1 MRIRIDPRQRLAIHA
16 HESVRPF
23 PIAMSPLPD
32 TATASAAERPLI
44 LLVDDQPEELRLL
57 AQLLQPL
64 YRLAHAAEPSQALS
78 RAQALQ
84 PALVLLDVNLAADMD
99 GYALCRLLK
108 TDPLTRDI
116 PVLFCSSSNT
126 PQARILGLGMGAVDF
141 IGKPFHP
148 EEVLARVRVHLRL
161 AEQIRRGPGPRVDE
175 ALVDR
180 DPGAVL
186 AQGAVA
192 FIREHLGEVLTVRQI
207 AQQVGTHEK
216 RLLALFG
223 QHVGQTVSGFLREER
238 LRAGARLLAGTE
250 MAIQEIAT
258 MVGYGNP
265 GNFATSFRDR
275 HGLSPL
281 AYRSA
286 MRTQQRAEPGAN
298 AA

>member
-1 MRIRIDPRQRLAIHA
+1 MSLPLDLAA
-16 HESVRPF
+16 
-23 PIAMSPLPD
+23 
-32 TATASAAERPLI
+32 ATAAERPLI
-44 LLVDDQPEELRLL
+44 LLVDDQPDELRSLT
-57 AQLLQPL
+57 QLLQST
-64 YRLAHAAEPSQALS
+64 YRLVHASEPMQALA

-84 PALVLLDVNLAADMD
+84 PALMLLDVALSADMD

-116 PVLFCSSSNT
+116 PVLFCSSFGT
-126 PQARILGLGMGAVDF
+126 PLARIRGLGMGAVDF
-141 IGKPFHP
+141 ISKPFHP
-148 EEVLARVRVHLRL
+148 DEVLARIRLHLRL
-161 AEQIRRGPGPRVDE
+161 AEQIRRGPERHVDE
-175 ALVDR
+175 PAVER

-186 AQGAVA
+186 TQSAMA
-192 FIREHLGEVLTVRQI
+192 FIREHLGEALTVKQI

-238 LRAGARLLAGTE
+238 LRAGARLLTGTE
-250 MAIQEIAT
+250 MAIQEIAA

-265 GNFATSFRDR
+265 GNFATAFRDR

-286 MRTQQRAEPGAN
+286 MRAQQRAEPDAD
-298 AA
+298 AP